1 MYSLK
6 RNLIPYRKS
15 LVGLLLALFGLSFY
29 HLGRGAME
37 PKGTWSITTPNPST
51 KAEGLYVTNLL
62 VFMAGIVNSDCSAID
77 YTITI
82 RNASTAGESFAEN
95 QITIGDSNDPL
106 FIVNMVP
113 SDKTGDAT
121 PASFDPGDSWEYMAT
136 RALGATDLNLDQI
149 QNQATVTAG
158 GIDFLSDDLAL
169 PGSND
174 PTLTNIS
181 RCRSIGAVLSVE
193 TKDWFGN
200 APGCETIE
208 YQLSVQHNGV
218 VKESLTNIQ
227 ITNIGPNLTFVLE
240 TPNAGDVNS
249 NNFLD
254 ANEIW
259 KYTATRPLDQN
270 DYDIITLKEQ
280 VTVSAE
286 VDGNPAATVSD
297 LSHPSDFLDDGTTDI
312 DINCEKG
319 TISLIKTATD
329 LGTCNQILYT
339 FTLTHLNTV
348 PYSFINVTVEDPV
361 FGGYIA
367 IPPIETMNAD
377 GKLEPGE
384 IWTYQLFY
392 NITLDNIT
400 DGKVVN
406 QAYAKAEAEGKTPL
420 IVSVDASDPSDPN
433 QDRETVTDLSACAPD
448 IAIVKTGIAQDDM
461 GNDGGCFRIRYT
473 FLVTNEGE
481 NGNPLHNITLTD
493 DLVGNIGYT
502 SGDNGDNILQA
513 GETWEYTGFYA
524 ITPEDL
530 AAKKVENTA
539 HVSGEDPLLGLT
551 VEDWSDF
558 ENVDEDRPTVT
569 DISNCVPRIA
579 LLKTGVAKDGFG
591 NDGGCVYIDYTFTL
605 TNESTENQTVDN
617 VIINDLDL
625 GFVLNAPT
633 EGDIGNDG
641 LLGPN
646 EKWIYSNVD
655 YLLTTD
661 DRIAGEVQNRA
672 VVTATMAGFPEIT
685 IEDYSD
691 YESIDEDRPTI
702 TKVSDCEPRIALIKT
717 GMVNADC
724 SAIDYTFT
732 VTNESNTGEVF
743 ENVVVTDL
751 DLPLVINGPVGDLN
765 NDTLLDPDETWTYTA
780 TQPISPDDINF
791 GCFHNQAQ
799 VTANVL
805 GFVNLPVQDLSDDNS
820 PDEDDVTEVDLS
832 SCQNPAV
839 GLIKQAELLDINNDG
854 CPESVAYTFT
864 LENIGDADLH
874 EAVLNDDMLN
884 GEVPGPTPESDDG
897 GDGILSV
904 GEIWTYQAIYNIVQT
919 DIDNGF
925 VENTATVT
933 LSNLCA
939 TAEATDTSDDNS
951 NTEDDPTNITIPNDA
966 CTDGNAS
973 IGLIKTG
980 IIQDVNQDNCP
991 ESILYTFTVTN
1002 NGDVGLDTV
1011 ELMDDALGGAIPG
1024 PVPGTDENEDGV
1036 LSPNE
1041 TWTYEFLYD
1050 LVQEDIDAGSKE
1062 NQATVSAEPLGFDI
1076 KIQDDSDDNSLLEN
1090 DITST
1095 TVPNNACTT
1104 GSASLG
1110 LTKMGALA
1118 DVNQDG
1124 CFESILYTFVVIN
1137 NGEVDLDTVE
1147 ITDNVLGAT
1156 LNEPL
1161 PGEDE
1166 GNDGILSIGESWT
1179 YQALYAILDTD
1190 INNTYVQNTAQVTAE
1205 LINTAIGVQDTS
1217 HPSDPLSDGPTITD
1231 VPANACTNGS
1241 AGIGLIKKGD
1251 LADAKGDGCMDSITY
1266 TFTVTN
1272 TGEVDLEELLLEDEK
1287 LGGYIAGPVP
1297 GTDDGNDGILS
1308 IGESWTFRTSHPLT
1322 QQDIDNGS
1330 VTNQAMVTSQPVGFE
1345 AQVIDL
1351 SDDNSLD
1358 ENDQTVTMVP
1368 SDACPSEGTDPN
1380 FEIYTGITP
1389 NGDGIN
1395 DFFRIDGIEAY
1406 PNNTLRIFN
1415 RWGALVYEADGY
1427 GIGNEVFTG
1436 VSEGQATI
1444 MKDRSLPSGTYFYIL
1459 EFETENPGEAAY
1471 SGYLYINRD

>member
-1 MYSLK
+1 M
-6 RNLIPYRKS
+6 
-15 LVGLLLALFGLSFY
+15 LALFGLSFF

-37 PKGTWSITTPNPST
+37 HKGTLSTTTPNLTT
-51 KAEGLYVTNLL
+51 KADGLYVPGIGVVLTS
-62 VFMAGIVNSDCSAID
+62 IVNADCTEID
-77 YTITI
+77 FQLLI
-82 RNASTAGESFAEN
+82 RNTSTNNESLTLSSVVD
-95 QITIGDSNDPL
+95 INDPL
-106 FIVNMVP
+106 FVANLNPIA
-113 SDKTGDAT
+113 GDVGN
-121 PASFDPGDSWEYMAT
+121 DGIMGPGESWIITAT
-136 RALGATDLNLDQI
+136 RSLSPDDLLQDWI
-149 QNQATVTAG
+149 QNQATVTADVVG
-158 GIDFLSDDLAL
+158 QPGISAIDLSHFDNPNLDDFTRTYLISCHPTIGVILKAKANDFFGNSPGCTYVGYDISVANTDANGTAFNNISIDLGPNVTIGDLQSGDDN
-169 PGSND
+169 SND
-174 PTLTNIS
+174 
-181 RCRSIGAVLSVE
+181 
-193 TKDWFGN
+193 
-200 APGCETIE
+200 
-208 YQLSVQHNGV
+208 QLD
-218 VKESLTNIQ
+218 T
-227 ITNIGPNLTFVLE
+227 
-240 TPNAGDVNS
+240 
-249 NNFLD
+249 
-254 ANEIW
+254 NEIW
-259 KYTATRPLDQN
+259 VYTATRNIQPADIDDDKLVDQADVQAN
-270 DYDIITLKEQ
+270 VVGTPGF
-280 VTVSAE
+280 TV
-286 VDGNPAATVSD
+286 ND
-297 LSHPSDFLDDGTTDI
+297 LSHFDNFDLDEVTTTDLTHCANGIALIKQPGITVGPIGDGDGCTSIKYTYLIFNMGSTELTGLTLEDTLDGTI
-312 DINCEKG
+312 
-319 TISLIKTATD
+319 
-329 LGTCNQILYT
+329 
-339 FTLTHLNTV
+339 
-348 PYSFINVTVEDPV
+348 PV
-361 FGGYIA
+361 N
-367 IPPIETMNAD
+367 PIEGD
-377 GKLEPGE
+377 FVPLGV
-384 IWTYQLFY
+384 
-392 NITLDNIT
+392 LD
-400 DGKVVN
+400 
-406 QAYAKAEAEGKTPL
+406 P
-420 IVSVDASDPSDPN
+420 
-433 QDRETVTDLSACAPD
+433 
-448 IAIVKTGIAQDDM
+448 
-461 GNDGGCFRIRYT
+461 
-473 FLVTNEGE
+473 
-481 NGNPLHNITLTD
+481 
-493 DLVGNIGYT
+493 
-502 SGDNGDNILQA
+502 
-513 GETWEYTGFYA
+513 GETWEVEYSHTITVDDIQQSMIESQAYVEA
-524 ITPEDL
+524 ITAIEPGVIYSD
-530 AAKKVENTA
+530 
-539 HVSGEDPLLGLT
+539 VSDH
-551 VEDWSDF
+551 SDF
-558 ENVDEDRPTVT
+558 TLDRPTVT
-569 DISNCVPRIA
+569 DIGGCHPRIS
-579 LLKTGVAKDGFG
+579 LIKTGVAKDGQG
-591 NDGGCVYIDYTFTL
+591 LEDGCVFIDYTFSV
-605 TNESTENQTVDN
+605 TNHSDKLILENVT
-617 VIINDLDL
+617 ISELDL
-625 GFVLNAPT
+625 PVIVPVDPDL
-633 EGDIGNDG
+633 GDDVNPGQLDPG
-641 LLGPN
+641 
-646 EKWIYSNVD
+646 ETWIYTSVE
-655 YLLTTD
+655 YQLTTA
-661 DRIAGEVQNRA
+661 DRIAKEVTNSA
-672 VVTATMAGFPEIT
+672 VVNATVQDFPGMT

-691 YESIDEDRPTI
+691 YESIDEDRPTV
-702 TKVSDCEPRIALIKT
+702 TVLPDCEPRIGLVKT
-717 GMVNADC
+717 GIVNADC

-732 VTNESNTGEVF
+732 VTIESDFNESF
-743 ENVVVTDL
+743 ENVKLTDL
-751 DLPLVINGPVGDLN
+751 DLPLDIQGPQGDGG
-765 NDTLLDPDETWTYTA
+765 LLGVLEPGETWTYTA
-780 TQPISPDDINF
+780 KQSITPDDINF

-805 GFVNLPVQDLSDDNS
+805 AFPDLMVEDLSDDNS

-854 CPESVAYTFT
+854 CPESVVYTFT
-864 LENIGDADLH
+864 LENTGDADLH

-904 GEIWTYQAIYNIVQT
+904 GEIWTYQAVYNIVQA
-919 DIDNGF
+919 DIDNTY
-925 VENTATVT
+925 VQNTATVT

-939 TAEATDTSDDNS
+939 TAQAADTSDDNS
-951 NTEDDPTNITIPNDA
+951 NTEDDPTQIEIPADA

-991 ESILYTFTVTN
+991 ESILYTFTVAN

-1011 ELMDDALGGAIPG
+1011 ELMDDTLGGAIPG
-1024 PVPGTDENEDGV
+1024 PMPGTDENEDGV

-1062 NQATVSAEPLGFDI
+1062 NQATVSAEPLGLDV
-1076 KIQDDSDDNSLLEN
+1076 KITDDSDDNSLLEN

-1110 LTKMGALA
+1110 LTKMGALT

-1161 PGEDE
+1161 PGEDD
-1166 GNDGILSIGESWT
+1166 GNDGILSVGESWT
-1179 YQALYAILDTD
+1179 YQVLYAILDTD
-1190 INNTYVQNTAQVTAE
+1190 INNTYVQNTAQATAE
-1205 LINTAIGVQDTS
+1205 LVNTAIGVQDTS

-1251 LADAKGDGCMDSITY
+1251 LADAKGDGCTDSITY

-1322 QQDIDNGS
+1322 QQDIDNSS

-1415 RWGALVYEADGY
+1415 RWGALVYEAEGY
-1427 GIGNEVFTG
+1427 GIGNEVFIG

>member
-1 MYSLK
+1 
-6 RNLIPYRKS
+6 
-15 LVGLLLALFGLSFY
+15 
-29 HLGRGAME
+29 ME
-37 PKGTWSITTPNPST
+37 PKGTLSTTTPNLSA
-51 KAEGLYVTNLL
+51 KAENLYVTNLL

-82 RNASTAGESFAEN
+82 RNASTAGESFSEN

-121 PASFDPGDSWEYMAT
+121 PASFDPGDSWEYTAT
-136 RALGATDLNLDQI
+136 RAISTIDLNLDQI
-149 QNQATVTAG
+149 QNQATITAG
-158 GIDFLSDDLAL
+158 GTDFLSDDLAL

-174 PTLTNIS
+174 PTLTDIS

-200 APGCETIE
+200 APGCETVE
-208 YQLSVQHNGV
+208 YQLV
-218 VKESLTNIQ
+218 VRNLSAVAQALTNVQ
-227 ITNIGPNLTFVLE
+227 IASLNPNLNFTFV
-240 TPNAGDVNS
+240 TG
-249 NNFLD
+249 D
-254 ANEIW
+254 ANNNTLFDSGESW
-259 KYTATRPLDQN
+259 EYTATRPLDQN
-270 DYDIITLKEQ
+270 DYYPNTLAEQ
-280 VTVSAE
+280 VDITAT
-286 VDGNPAATVSD
+286 VDGNPLATVSD
-297 LSHPSDFLDDGTTDI
+297 LSHPSDFFDDATTDI
-312 DINCEKG
+312 VLECEKG
-319 TISLIKTATD
+319 AVALIKTAED
-329 LGTCNQILYT
+329 NDSCNNITYT
-339 FTLTHLNTV
+339 FTLIHLNNV
-348 PYSFINVTVEDPV
+348 PHSYINITVEDPA
-361 FGGYIA
+361 FGGVFLDA
-367 IPPIETMNAD
+367 PIESITTND
-377 GKLEPGE
+377 VLEPGE
-384 IWTYQLFY
+384 TWTYFKVY
-392 NITLDNIT
+392 NVTADNII
-400 DGKVVN
+400 DGEVLN
-406 QAYAKAEAEGKTPL
+406 QAYVKAETKDIIPPL
-420 IVSVDASDPSDPN
+420 ISVDASDPSDPN

-579 LLKTGVAKDGFG
+579 LLKTGVAKDGQG
-591 NDGGCVYIDYTFTL
+591 GEGGCAYIDYTFSV
-605 TNESTENQTVDN
+605 TN
-617 VIINDLDL
+617 L
-625 GFVLNAPT
+625 GA
-633 EGDIGNDG
+633 DG
-641 LLGPN
+641 LAVNNVVITDLNLPIVVPALPN
-646 EKWIYSNVD
+646 SGDDINPGQLDPGEIWIYDPVE
-655 YLLTTD
+655 YQLTTE
-661 DRIAGEVQNRA
+661 DRIAGEVNNSA
-672 VVTATMAGFPEIT
+672 LVTATMVGFPEIT
-685 IEDYSD
+685 VEDTSD
-691 YESIDEDRPTI
+691 FENTTEDRPTV
-702 TKVSDCEPRIALIKT
+702 TLLADCEPRIALIKT

-805 GFVNLPVQDLSDDNS
+805 GFVNLPVQDLSDDDS

-832 SCQNPAV
+832 GCQNPAV

-864 LENIGDADLH
+864 LENTGDADLH

-904 GEIWTYQAIYNIVQT
+904 GEIWTYQAVYNIVQT

-939 TAEATDTSDDNS
+939 TAQAVDTSDDNS
-951 NTEDDPTNITIPNDA
+951 NTEDDPTQIEIPADA

-1041 TWTYEFLYD
+1041 TWTYEFLYE

-1062 NQATVSAEPLGFDI
+1062 NQATVSAEPLGLDI
-1076 KIQDDSDDNSLLEN
+1076 KITDDSDDDSLLEN

-1147 ITDNVLGAT
+1147 ITDNVLGVT

-1190 INNTYVQNTAQVTAE
+1190 INNTFVQNTAQVTAE

-1345 AQVIDL
+1345 AQVIDQ